1 MKGDIATA
9 LVVCSPSP
17 VPGVAMW
24 RKALPVFE
32 GLRPQQ
38 ILLAFDADWRTNP
51 HVAHALGQAALA
63 LVTAGYAVQ
72 VEAWDPALGKG
83 IDDLLAAGHTPVRQ
97 SVSSGL
103 WRWTPWPGA
112 PMDRAAPHRHDR
124 GGALMAL
131 RPLNPAV
138 TESLTKGWDLVASE
152 GGRSSKG
159 LRASVTLFNGTAQ
172 ACRTLAMGDVAEQ
185 QAVAAAFAG
194 LVGLEVSVVI
204 QALMQ
209 LAVAVEGILRQ
220 MEAQGQAEGQ
230 SQATRLVALA
240 IDAGVELFHTPEGEA
255 YATMEVDGHTETWPL
270 KVQGLSA
277 LAGPPVLR

>member
-1 MKGDIATA
+1 
-9 LVVCSPSP
+9 
-17 VPGVAMW
+17 
-24 RKALPVFE
+24 
-32 GLRPQQ
+32 
-38 ILLAFDADWRTNP
+38 
-51 HVAHALGQAALA
+51 
-63 LVTAGYAVQ
+63 
-72 VEAWDPALGKG
+72 
-83 IDDLLAAGHTPVRQ
+83 
-97 SVSSGL
+97 
-103 WRWTPWPGA
+103 
-112 PMDRAAPHRHDR
+112 
-124 GGALMAL
+124 
-131 RPLNPAV
+131 
-138 TESLTKGWDLVASE
+138 
-152 GGRSSKG
+152 
-159 LRASVTLFNGTAQ
+159 
-172 ACRTLAMGDVAEQ
+172 MGDAAEQ

-255 YATMEVDGHTETWPL
+255 CATMGVDGHTETWPL